1 MDTLISIGPD
11 GKPVIAPW
19 YHGVISRKK
28 SKKILVSPG
37 DYLIRISGTNYGY
50 FVLSYVNC
58 EGCYQHVLIERCNQ
72 GGYKVE
78 GDNTILEKISG
89 RVLFTNSCSPYHT
102 YIFCCIDVFRLP
114 QFKDKLK
121 NMITTERQ
129 RSPAGGVG
137 YEGNVSS
144 GECAYFK
151 CPLSAVGVTDFSGII
166 IILIQLSF
174 FVAYKSIVHLMTDHR
189 LFLMFDND
197 CYARCPKDS
206 ISRSNSKTSR
216 VFAVAQPME
225 KLFLTN
231 TEYFELPKVMRHELD
246 ANLLDK
252 AEYLMT
258 QKGHDAA
265 LNIIESAIAS
275 IDPDIN
281 LRNISCA
288 PLVNVKA
295 LARAFRLQG
304 NIKEAKIDYQE
315 VSDEMREALACH
327 EMVIIVYD
335 IYMKIITYILSSIIF
350 TELTIL
356 GRAIQEMS
364 RGTC

>member
-1 MDTLISIGPD
+1 MCL
-11 GKPVIAPW
+11 
-19 YHGVISRKK
+19 
-28 SKKILVSPG
+28 L
-37 DYLIRISGTNYGY
+37 
-50 FVLSYVNC
+50 
-58 EGCYQHVLIERCNQ
+58 Q
-72 GGYKVE
+72 
-78 GDNTILEKISG
+78 
-89 RVLFTNSCSPYHT
+89 
-102 YIFCCIDVFRLP
+102 
-114 QFKDKLK
+114 
-121 NMITTERQ
+121 
-129 RSPAGGVG
+129 
-137 YEGNVSS
+137 VSS
-144 GECAYFK
+144 LCSGFI
-151 CPLSAVGVTDFSGII
+151 SGII
-166 IILIQLSF
+166 VILIQLSF
-174 FVAYKSIVHLMTDHR
+174 FVVYKSIVHLMIDHL

-197 CYARCPKDS
+197 CYARCPKAL

-216 VFAVAQPME
+216 VFTVAQPME

-258 QKGHDAA
+258 QNGHHAA

-304 NIKEAKIDYQE
+304 NIKEASIDYQV
-315 VSDEMREALACH
+315 VSDEMCEALACH

-335 IYMKIITYILSSIIF
+335 IYIYIYMKIMTYIFIF
-350 TELTIL
+350 YHH
-356 GRAIQEMS
+356 RAYYT
-364 RGTC
+364 GTSYTRDVQRNLLIVPQSLFNIYWLLIYFQ